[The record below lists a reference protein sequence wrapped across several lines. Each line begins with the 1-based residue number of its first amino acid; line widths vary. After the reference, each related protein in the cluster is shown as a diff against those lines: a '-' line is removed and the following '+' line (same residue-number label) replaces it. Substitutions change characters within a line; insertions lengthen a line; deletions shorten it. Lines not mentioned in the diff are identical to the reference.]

1 MRKQKN
7 NGITLIALVITIIV
21 LLILAG
27 VSIATLT
34 GDNGILTKASEA
46 SKQTEIAEVKEKA
59 QTDILAKQT
68 ENEGNISKEEFVEI
82 LNKYFNDVPTAE
94 ELPEDL
100 STLILTTKDE
110 YGNHDI
116 NISEIWNGT
125 FPKTIESLKA
135 GDKVYYD
142 TGVSSV
148 GNNGVVEC
156 VVLYDSSSKYGVQ
169 IITKDVVDTVTL
181 GNQDPKVTGA
191 NNFEKSRNSYNRA
204 LKTLYEKAQE
214 YLNPTYATSSRCIG
228 SKPDDPDW
236 DAIEE
241 EATYYT
247 LNEGD
252 IYYYEYMVPYYGTF
266 KNQDGNNSKDNQQIR
281 NIENLIKSNDD
292 YWIASRSIYPGSK
305 TNVIFYLDYI
315 DEQGGAT
322 GVDWLSQIVESN
334 TNGSYKTYSRGFRP
348 VVTLKSGLKITGGDG
363 VDTPYTLEP

>member
-1 MRKQKN
+1 MGKQKN

-46 SKQTEIAEVKEKA
+46 SKQTEIAEVKEKV

-100 STLILTTKDE
+100 STLILTTKQE
-110 YGNHDI
+110 YGSHDI

-148 GNNGVVEC
+148 GDNGVIEC
-156 VVLYDSSSKYGVQ
+156 IVLYDTEYNETNGTNYGVQ
-169 IITKDVVDTVTL
+169 IISADTVDMVTL
-181 GNQDPKVTGA
+181 GDSDFNI
-191 NNFEKSRNSYNRA
+191 SRNSYNNA
-204 LKTLYEKAQE
+204 LKTLYDKAQE
-214 YLNPTYATSSRCIG
+214 YLNPTYATSSRCVG
-228 SKPDDPDW
+228 SKPDEPDW
-236 DAIEE
+236 DTEE
-241 EATYYT
+241 MFIADSSYTYMESYNNMLKSADTNYQVDYNQMET
-247 LNEGD
+247 LVITIASSD
-252 IYYYEYMVPYYGTF
+252 YWLA
-266 KNQDGNNSKDNQQIR
+266 SR
-281 NIENLIKSNDD
+281 NIFSKSN
-292 YWIASRSIYPGSK
+292 GSSF
-305 TNVIFYLDYI
+305 NVCDVDVSGNLDTERLCWLFVFYKFLY
-315 DEQGGAT
+315 GH
-322 GVDWLSQIVESN
+322 VCL
-334 TNGSYKTYSRGFRP
+334 
-348 VVTLKSGLKITGGDG
+348 
-363 VDTPYTLEP
+363 